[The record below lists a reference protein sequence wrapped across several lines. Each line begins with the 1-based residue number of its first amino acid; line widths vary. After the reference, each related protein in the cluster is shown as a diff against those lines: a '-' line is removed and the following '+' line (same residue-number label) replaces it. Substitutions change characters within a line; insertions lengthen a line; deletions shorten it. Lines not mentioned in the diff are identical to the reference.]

1 MNTLTQQQTNTF
13 AQIKDFISNES
24 DIFVLKGYAGTGKTT
39 LIGEICA
46 YLKASSKLFS
56 VLAPTG
62 RAAKVLREKVG
73 IGKTIHSEIFSPELK
88 CIIPEDDDESKKSY
102 QYVFPLITQPS
113 DKQVI
118 IVDESSMISD
128 MMQSN
133 EFLKFGSGKLL
144 SDLLEFFKTT
154 GAKKLIFV
162 GDDAQL
168 PPVGDNHSKAL
179 DVKELMNRGF
189 QVESA
194 ELTEVVRQKADSPI
208 LHEAMKVR
216 SLLQMPLKERM
227 ELELS
232 SNEKE
237 IIDTSAFD
245 KAKQY
250 VALYPQPE
258 LGNGVIIHFSNRACF
273 ETNKQIRELMYGND
287 IDLQVGDVLIVNN
300 NNYRTYSRE
309 IYNGDM
315 AKVTNVG
322 NVEQHI
328 VPVTI
333 AGKKKHIELRYK
345 DVELLFPKENGH
357 DVVSCKILMN
367 LLESTERDISIW
379 EMRALYIDFCI
390 RHPKLKE
397 GSSDFKEALKHDM
410 YFNSLR
416 VKYGY
421 AITCHKAQGGEWETA
436 FVDYSLRNGL
446 SDDALRWCYTATT
459 RARKTLYVINAP
471 HITAFTGLNFK
482 PIVKISKSPA
492 NFFHED
498 EKLSVE
504 LMPPKALIGT
514 RLKCQGFIDDLKDT
528 PYTLFNIKSY
538 QYQDIYTVGINDE
551 KERLFDIPVFY
562 DANGIYKLLPTNTG
576 NIDKDRLSEIFNKAF
591 FRDWSFSYNPSA
603 KVYEDLYHR
612 MLCECES
619 LGIMITNIV
628 EETDKCYVIYNLITD
643 ARFACIQFYIASGR
657 LSTAMP
663 RSEYGDSDIKL
674 QQLIK
679 NLQ

>member
-1 MNTLTQQQTNTF
+1 MINLTQQQSTIFT
-13 AQIKDFISNES
+13 QIKDFLSNES
-24 DIFVLKGYAGTGKTT
+24 DIFVLRGYAGTGKTT
-39 LIGEICA
+39 LIGAITQ
-46 YLKASSKLFS
+46 YLKDSQIRYT

-73 IGKTIHSEIFSPELK
+73 SGKTIHSEIFSPELK

-118 IVDESSMISD
+118 IVDESSMVSD

-133 EFLKFGSGKLL
+133 EFLQFGSGKLL
-144 SDLLEFFKTT
+144 SDLLEYFKTT

-168 PPVGDNHSKAL
+168 PPVGDNHSRAL
-179 DVKELMNRGF
+179 DVEELRNRGF
-189 QVESA
+189 RVESA
-194 ELTEVVRQKADSPI
+194 ELTEVVRQKADSSI
-208 LHEAMKVR
+208 LQEAMKVR
-216 SLLQMPLKERM
+216 LLLQKPLKERTV
-227 ELELS
+227 LELS
-232 SNEKE
+232 PNGKD
-237 IIDTSAFD
+237 IIETNAFD
-245 KAKQY
+245 KAKEY

-258 LGNGVIIHFSNRACF
+258 LGNGVIIHYSNRACF
-273 ETNKQIRELMYGND
+273 EANKQIRELMYGD
-287 IDLQVGDVLIVNN
+287 DVDLQLGDVLLINN

-315 AKVTNVG
+315 AKVAHVG
-322 NVEQHI
+322 SVERHS

-333 AGKKKHIELRYK
+333 EGKKKHIELRYR
-345 DVELLFPKENGH
+345 DVELMFPNENSH
-357 DVVSCKILMN
+357 EIVSCKILMN

-379 EMRALYIDFCI
+379 EMRALYIDFCM

-397 GSSDFKEALKHDM
+397 GSGDFKEALIHDM

-436 FVDYSLRNGL
+436 FVDYSRRNGL

-471 HITAFTGLNFK
+471 HITTFTGLNFR
-482 PIVKISKSPA
+482 PIAKISKSPA

-498 EKLSVE
+498 KKLSVE
-504 LMPPKALIGT
+504 LMPQTALIGT
-514 RLKCQGFIDDLKDT
+514 RLKCQGLIDALKDT
-528 PYTLFNIKSY
+528 PYELFNIQSY
-538 QYQDIYTVGINDE
+538 QYQDKYVVNLNDGTE
-551 KERLFDIPVFY
+551 KHFILHAFY
-562 DANGIYKLLPTNTG
+562 DVNGIYKLLPNDSG
-576 NIDKDRLSEIFNKAF
+576 DVDKDRLSEIFNKALYS
-591 FRDWSFSYNPSA
+591 DWSFPYNPSS
-603 KVYEDLYHR
+603 KVYEDLYRR

-619 LGIMITNIV
+619 IGIMITNIV
-628 EETDKCYVIYNLITD
+628 EETDKCFVTYNLITD
-643 ARFACIQFYIASGR
+643 ARFACIQFYISGGR

-663 RSEYGDSDIKL
+663 RSEYGDNDLKL

>member
-1 MNTLTQQQTNTF
+1 MIDLNLIQLTIF
-13 AQIKDFISNES
+13 AQIKDFFSNES

-39 LIGEICA
+39 LIGAISE
-46 YLKASSKLFS
+46 YLKASHILYC

-62 RAAKVLREKVG
+62 RAAKILRDKVG
-73 IGKTIHSEIFSPELK
+73 SGKTIHSEIYSPELK
-88 CIIPEDDDESKKSY
+88 CIIPDDDDESKKSY

-118 IVDESSMISD
+118 IVDESSMVSD

-133 EFLKFGSGKLL
+133 EFLQFGSGKLL
-144 SDLLEFFKTT
+144 SDLLEYFKTT

-168 PPVGDNHSKAL
+168 PPVGDNHSRAL
-179 DVKELMNRGF
+179 DVEDLRNRGF
-189 QVESA
+189 RVESA
-194 ELTEVVRQKADSPI
+194 ELTEVVRQKADSSI
-208 LHEAMKVR
+208 LQEAMKVR
-216 SLLQMPLKERM
+216 LLLQKPLKERTY
-227 ELELS
+227 LEL
-232 SNEKE
+232 NPNGKD
-237 IIDTSAFD
+237 IIEANAFD
-245 KAKQY
+245 KAKEY

-258 LGNGVIIHFSNRACF
+258 LGNGVIIHYSNRASF
-273 ETNKQIRELMYGND
+273 EANKQIRELMYGDNV
-287 IDLQVGDVLIVNN
+287 DLQLGDVLLINN

-315 AKVTNVG
+315 AKVVNVG
-322 NVEQHI
+322 NVERHS

-333 AGKKKHIELRYK
+333 EGKKKHIELRYR
-345 DVELLFPKENGH
+345 DVELMFPNENSH
-357 DVVSCKILMN
+357 EIVSCKILMN

-379 EMRALYIDFCI
+379 EMRALYIDFCM

-397 GSSDFKEALKHDM
+397 GSGDFKEALIHDM

-436 FVDYSLRNGL
+436 FVDYSRRNGL

-459 RARKTLYVINAP
+459 RARRTLYTINAP
-471 HITAFTGLNFK
+471 HITSFTGLNFR
-482 PIVKISKSPA
+482 PIAKISKSPA
-492 NFFHED
+492 SFFHED
-498 EKLSVE
+498 KKLSVE
-504 LMPPKALIGT
+504 LMPQTALIGT
-514 RLKCQGFIDDLKDT
+514 RLKCQGLIDALKDT
-528 PYTLFNIKSY
+528 PFELFNIQSY
-538 QYQDIYTVGINDE
+538 QYQDKYVVILNDGTE
-551 KERLFDIPVFY
+551 KQVILPAFY
-562 DANGIYKLLPTNTG
+562 DANGIYKLLPNDSGDT
-576 NIDKDRLSEIFNKAF
+576 DMDRLSEIFNKALYS
-591 FRDWSFSYNPSA
+591 DWSFPYNPSS
-603 KVYEDLYHR
+603 KVYEDLYRR

-619 LGIMITNIV
+619 IGIMITNIL
-628 EETDKCYVIYNLITD
+628 EETDKCFVTYNLITD
-643 ARFACIQFYIASGR
+643 ARFACIQFYISGGR

-663 RSEYGDSDIKL
+663 RSEYGDNDLKL